1 MMNKL
6 LSDALKQALDFEKK
20 IRKLY
25 EEASASTHNEIVKKT
40 FTYLAG
46 QEDFHVQEIRKYMDA
61 NRIELSGDQQHETR
75 HFFMATIEEFKHKTS
90 LSKDDIKAHET
101 ALELEKQ
108 SYEFYHKQYTEAKE
122 PELKQFFDF
131 LMKQEKAHY
140 ELVDKTLQ
148 YIRDPVAF
156 FQKSEDT
163 IFEGG

>member
-1 MMNKL
+1 MANKA
-6 LSDALKQALDFEKK
+6 LSDALKQALEFEEKGK
-20 IRKLY
+20 RIY
-25 EEASASTHNEIVKKT
+25 EDSAGSTHNEIVKKT
-40 FTYLAG
+40 FSYLAE
-46 QEDFHVQEIRKYMDA
+46 QEEFHIKEIRRYIDA

-75 HFFMATIEEFKHKTS
+75 QFFMATIEEFKHKTS

-108 SYEFYHKQYTEAKE
+108 SYTFYHQQYLEAKE